1 MTLVQLKHFVTLAST
16 GSFVKAAGAMHITQ
30 PALSRSIKALEDD
43 LGQLLFDRVG
53 KRIELTAYGTSTLK
67 RCQFVIEDIEQ
78 LRSSG
83 QRLNSADGGR
93 IRLGLGSGPGILLT
107 QPILSH
113 VANNFPKFH
122 VEISRGSTDALVRLL
137 REKAV
142 DAVVIDILSLKPSL
156 DLKIDQ
162 QVALDGAFMCRRHH
176 PLAGKSNVRLEEL
189 LRYPVASTPL
199 SDETARILV
208 ERYGSNAHPQ
218 ELVKLSSDEISYL
231 IQVAEDSDA
240 IVLAIKAACPSLQ
253 VISMKPALNTQAQ
266 FGLVTVARRTEPLFL
281 SEIRK
286 VLKIVFNP

>member
-176 PLAGKSNVRLEEL
+176 PHAGTSNVILEEL

>member
-253 VISMKPALNTQAQ
+253 VISMKPALNTQAR

>member
-16 GSFVKAAGAMHITQ
+16 GSFVKASGALNITQ

-53 KRIELTAYGTSTLK
+53 KKIELTAFGAATLK
-67 RCQFVIEDIEQ
+67 RCQLVIEDVEQ

-83 QRLNSADGGR
+83 QSLRSTDKGR

-122 VEISRGSTDALVRLL
+122 VEISRGNTDALVRLL

-142 DAVVIDILSLKPSL
+142 DAVVIDILSLKPSP

-162 QVALDGAFMCRRHH
+162 QVALDGAFMCRQHH
-176 PLAGKSNVRLEEL
+176 PLANKPNVRLEEL

-218 ELVKLSSDEISYL
+218 ELVQLSSDEISYL
-231 IQVAEDSDA
+231 IQVVEDSDA
-240 IVLAIKAACPSLQ
+240 ILLAIEAACPGLQ
-253 VISMKPALNTQAQ
+253 VISMKPALDTQAQ
-266 FGLVTVARRTEPLFL
+266 FGLVTVARRSEPLFL

-286 VLKIVFNP
+286 VMKLVFKA